1 MKKEARAA
9 IAKIFCKNN
18 NIDTEALPEKLE
30 IVVTEVYAPFLLFVE
45 CLSSKQ
51 FVERNNPFDGFF
63 INMLNRASN
72 TFGGMVSLLTT
83 GHLQDSEVLSRTL
96 TESSLT
102 IQFLLKGDSEEKL
115 AHYLSSYY
123 AGQKWKN
130 DKWQSAVSDI
140 ESHPHNRLI
149 QEKNEIEEKAKEICK
164 YFITEAGGKWP
175 EKPQSASVDK
185 MFKDLG
191 KEVEYRTVYR
201 AMCGQSHQN
210 QEDLV
215 NSLLYSLSEN
225 EALEIKSKNEKHTFS
240 ILTCL
245 WGMRYFLN
253 AIESLGFFYDFTSV
267 QQQSKLALEIID
279 KHQTEITD
287 SLKKC
292 ILPKGWVNVV
302 VDGI

>member
-1 MKKEARAA
+1 MKNEAKDT

-18 NIDTEALPEKLE
+18 NIDAEALPENLE
-30 IVVTEVYAPFLLFVE
+30 IVVTEVYAPFLLFIE

-51 FVERNNPFDGFF
+51 FAERNNPFDGFF

-72 TFGGMVSLLTT
+72 TFGGMVTLLTT

-115 AHYLSSYY
+115 AHYLASYY
-123 AGQKWKN
+123 FGQKWKN
-130 DKWQSAVSDI
+130 DKWQSAVSDFEI
-140 ESHPHNRLI
+140 HPHNRLI
-149 QEKNEIEEKAKEICK
+149 QEKNEIEEKSKQVCK
-164 YFITEAGGKWP
+164 YFIEEAGGRWP

-185 MFKDLG
+185 MFKELG
-191 KEVEYRTVYR
+191 REVEYRTVYR

-215 NSLLYSLSEN
+215 NSLLYSLSED
-225 EALEIKSKNEKHTFS
+225 ESLEIKSKHLKHAFS
-240 ILTCL
+240 VFIVL
-245 WGMRYFLN
+245 WGVQYFLG
-253 AIESLGFFYDFTSV
+253 AIESLGNFYGFATV
-267 QQQSKLALEIID
+267 QQQSKLAREIID
-279 KHQTEITD
+279 KHHAEITE